1 MQKYAMTNSK
11 FMKVTYSS
19 NLPFTGNIKKFL
31 IFNHKEENG
40 YSYRKYLKCKNIP
53 RQILRYLYFFLKQCT
68 KYRF

>member
-53 RQILRYLYFFLKQCT
+53 
-68 KYRF
+68 